1 MMRRVLSPEDKKKQI
16 DQDFGWINRISWLM
30 DNQFNIGGFR
40 FGLDPILNFIPL
52 GGAIAGF
59 GTSLVLVIA
68 MWRNGAS
75 PRLVIRMLLN
85 ICLDALLGSIPFFGN
100 IFDFFSKANE
110 RNIKTA
116 PRTLLRRSTQ
126 RIGCGYYSEYTTCF
140 IDFYRPHLLPDLA
153 FLLLGIFAPQWH
165 FHLRSQPLPQTAASL
180 PFWYNIK
187 QFSIF

>member
-75 PRLVIRMLLN
+75 PKLVIRMLLN

-110 RNIKTA
+110 RNIK
-116 PRTLLRRSTQ
+116 LLHEH
-126 RIGCGYYSEYTTCF
+126 YYEGRHSGSGVGIILSILLVLLIFTGLT
-140 IDFYRPHLLPDLA
+140 FYLIWLFFSWAFSLLN
-153 FLLLGIFAPQWH
+153 GI
-165 FHLRSQPLPQTAASL
+165 
-180 PFWYNIK
+180 
-187 QFSIF
+187 SI